1 MPWKQNLGNEIEE
14 TSANINRI
22 SNLERNLFRITE
34 LPFIISRY
42 VRIVVDS
49 KLKLATLYYYCYS
62 DSKN

>member
-49 KLKLATLYYYCYS
+49 KLKLATL
-62 DSKN
+62 